1 MARIRTLNFLP
12 EIFQTPTN
20 SQFLSATLDRLVSNP
35 SSTRVQGYVGSKF
48 GSGINALDYYVTEPT
63 KTRADYQLEPS
74 VVFTKAEEEIA
85 NDFITYPGII
95 DSLKQQGAITNNN
108 DRLFNSQIYSWDSF
122 TNLDKLVNYYEYYWL
137 PIGAP
142 AVTVAP
148 STVFINQDYVVTDF
162 PNSYE
167 ISEVGSAIGTGTNP
181 TISVIRG
188 GTYRFEVNQT
198 SQFWIQTEPGTSGF
212 SPTQENLPTREVFG
226 VDNNGTEVGIVTFN
240 VPFKNAQDQFVF
252 PGNNMVDVICNIPF
266 DQVNGRN
273 LYTINDPATGVIYPG
288 LDNIDGVTGLEGLRI
303 LFYDTGVPDE
313 QGFVSSY
320 YDSTTYDVND
330 PSFTEPKTV
339 TVGSTNASGNRLSM
353 ASGFTTDELIPN
365 QTVTFSGV
373 LLGGIVEGQ
382 VYFVK
387 DIINSTDFTISEDL
401 EGDTVTVFSQSGAN
415 MIVNINQG
423 QFQNGFNTVVS
434 ENFYRIQYVGDP
446 DNPIIRLLPDGTIPN
461 NEKISPRFG
470 DQYISRSFY
479 RNNLGVI
486 SMIPII
492 TAPLDVLYYQDGI
505 NPNKVGVIKIN
516 DSDIDNFINIETEI
530 LGRTTYTSPN
540 GVQFTN
546 GLKVQFDGNVFPNS
560 YRSGEYYVEGVG
572 TAIELIPVS
581 ELIVPEKF
589 SRGDF
594 IPYDTVGYDDTD
606 YDIELFVP
614 IDPDYITITRNSISK
629 NAWYQSLSFILT

>member
-35 SSTRVQGYVGSKF
+35 SSTRVQGYVGSRF

-63 KTRADYQLEPS
+63 KTRADYQLDPS
-74 VVFTKAEEEIA
+74 VVFTRAEEEIA

-95 DSLKQQGAITNNN
+95 DSLEQQGAVTGNNN
-108 DRLFNSQIYSWDSF
+108 RLFNSQIYSWDSF

-148 STVFINQDYVVTDF
+148 STVFINQDYIVTDF
-162 PNSYE
+162 ANSYE
-167 ISEVGSAIGTGTNP
+167 ISEVGSIIGTGTNP

-188 GTYRFEVNQT
+188 GTYRFEVNQN

-226 VDNNGTEVGIVTFN
+226 VDNNGAEVGIVTFN

-266 DQVNGRN
+266 DEVNGRN
-273 LYTINDPATGVIYPG
+273 LYTINDIATGISYPG
-288 LDNIDGVTGLEGLRI
+288 LDNIDGVTGLDGLRI
-303 LFYDTGVPDE
+303 MFYDTGVPDE
-313 QGFVSSY
+313 QGYVASY
-320 YDSTTYDVND
+320 YDETFYDVND
-330 PSFTEPKTV
+330 PFFTEPRTV

-353 ASGFTTDELIPN
+353 ALGFTTDDLIPN

-387 DIINSTDFTISEDL
+387 DIINSTDFTISQDL
-401 EGDTVTVFSQSGAN
+401 QGDTVTVFTQSGAN

-434 ENFYRIQYVGDP
+434 ENFYRIQYLGDP

-470 DQYISRSFY
+470 TEYISRSFY
-479 RNNLGVI
+479 RNTIGVI

-492 TAPLDVLYYQDGI
+492 TAPLDVLYYQDGT

-516 DSDIDNFINIETEI
+516 DSDLDNFINIETEI
-530 LGRTTYTSPN
+530 LGKTTYTSPN

-572 TAIELIPVS
+572 TAIELVPVS

-594 IPYDTVGYDDTD
+594 IPYDTVGYDDTG

-614 IDPDYITITRNSISK
+614 VDPDYITIARNSISK
-629 NAWYQSLSFILT
+629 NAWSRSNR